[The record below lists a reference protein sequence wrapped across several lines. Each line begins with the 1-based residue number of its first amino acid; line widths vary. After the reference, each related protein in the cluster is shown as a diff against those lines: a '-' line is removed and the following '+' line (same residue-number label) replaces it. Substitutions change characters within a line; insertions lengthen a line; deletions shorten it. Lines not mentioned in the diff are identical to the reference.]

1 MAAMETPGR
10 GRRREVAVAME
21 FNRSRRAF
29 LGSGLAVAG
38 GVFTA
43 GTLPAGAGVWGRG
56 LEAAPT
62 NAAAALRRLQDGNR
76 RFVTGRA
83 KGPGRYNAR
92 RAELAEGQAPFAIVL
107 GCSDSRV
114 PPELV
119 FDQGLG
125 DLFLVRV
132 AGNTAADALVIG
144 SIEYSATILGSV
156 LLMVLGH
163 DDCGAVKAAVDVATK
178 GKTLPGDL
186 SSVAQPILPAVEA
199 VRSEPADAIV
209 DAAIQEN
216 VRRAVA
222 GLGAV
227 PLLAALVAQNKLM
240 IVGAEYRL
248 KTGRVDLIKP

>member
-1 MAAMETPGR
+1 
-10 GRRREVAVAME
+10 ME
-21 FNRSRRAF
+21 FSQSRRAF

-38 GVFTA
+38 GVLTA
-43 GTLPAGAGVWGRG
+43 GTLPADAAVQGHR

-62 NAAAALRRLQDGNR
+62 SAAAALRRLQAGNA
-76 RFVTGRA
+76 RFVTGRT
-83 KGPGRYNAR
+83 KSPGRYNAR

-114 PPELV
+114 PPEIV

-132 AGNTAADALVIG
+132 AGNTAADPIVIG

-156 LLMVLGH
+156 LVMVLGH
-163 DDCGAVKAAVDVATK
+163 DDCGAVKAAVGVATK
-178 GKTLPGDL
+178 GTTLPGDL
-186 SSVAQPILPAVEA
+186 NSVAQPILPAVEA
-199 VRSEPADAIV
+199 VRSQPADAIV

-222 GLGAV
+222 GLSAV
-227 PLLAALVAQNKLM
+227 PLLADLIAKNELT

>member
-1 MAAMETPGR
+1 MEL
-10 GRRREVAVAME
+10 
-21 FNRSRRAF
+21 NRSRRTF
-29 LGSGLAVAG
+29 LGSGLAAAG
-38 GVFTA
+38 GVLIA
-43 GTLPAGAGVWGRG
+43 EALPAGARTLERG
-56 LEAAPT
+56 PRAAPT
-62 NAAAALRRLQDGNR
+62 TAAAALRRLQAGNQ
-76 RFVTGRA
+76 RFVSGKA
-83 KGPGRYNAR
+83 MGPGRYNAR

-114 PPELV
+114 PPEIV

-132 AGNTAADALVIG
+132 AGNTAADPIVIG
-144 SIEYSATILGSV
+144 SIEYAATILGSI

-178 GKTLPGDL
+178 GKSLPGDL
-186 SSVAQPILPAVEA
+186 NSVAQPILPAVEA

-216 VRRAVA
+216 VRKTVA

-227 PLLAALVAQNKLM
+227 PLLADLVAKNKLM

-248 KTGRVDLIKP
+248 KSGRVDLINA

>member
-1 MAAMETPGR
+1 
-10 GRRREVAVAME
+10 ME
-21 FNRSRRAF
+21 FNQSRRAF
-29 LGSGLAVAG
+29 IGSGLAVAG
-38 GVFTA
+38 GVLTAGAVPASA
-43 GTLPAGAGVWGRG
+43 GTLERG
-56 LEAAPT
+56 PQSGPT
-62 NAAAALRRLQDGNR
+62 TVAAALRRLQAGNR
-76 RFVTGRA
+76 RFVSGKA
-83 KGPGRYNAR
+83 MGPGRYNAR
-92 RAELAEGQAPFAIVL
+92 RAELVEGQAPFAVVL

-114 PPELV
+114 PPEIV

-132 AGNTAADALVIG
+132 AGNTAAAPIVIG
-144 SIEYSATILGSV
+144 SIEYSATILGSI

-186 SSVAQPILPAVEA
+186 NSVVQPILPAVDA
-199 VRSEPADAIV
+199 VRSQPADAIV

-216 VRRAVA
+216 IRRTVA

-227 PLLAALVAQNKLM
+227 PLLAELVANDKLN